1 MTRHPAY
8 DPDGQEP
15 HRRLDRIQPS
25 LARALDGVLDVEAG
39 LREILILSRHDTAVD
54 GLDAVLDTEAGL
66 SAILPPAAPGSSS
79 RGPHDGKRTEALLR
93 AVGPEDRMALRNE
106 TEVRTASLRLAR
118 TRRLALELE
127 DHPPY
132 DTYLARTLAL
142 DLARDITH
150 DLAHDLLLAR
160 GLARDLSI
168 TAARELD
175 LSRAAAVADRLGQ
188 ARGLGSRA
196 DRLAARTR
204 AGDLTSAL
212 DLAHAHAVGLAR
224 DVGRNRG
231 IALTFRLNVAD
242 DLDLAL
248 DIAHGRAMDLVHLLG
263 FEPGP
268 DRSPAHRELVDQVV
282 GIRTAEMCRTIGRVF
297 GQKPPTL
304 DGASLHV
311 LLNDFVTADLRD
323 ADLAGIDLTGVH
335 WSERGTQWPAGL
347 DVEALKARSEKTFP
361 GSGTWVVRSGTATLH
376 DLADR

>member
-1 MTRHPAY
+1 MTPHPAH
-8 DPDGQEP
+8 DPDGQGP
-15 HRRLDRIQPS
+15 HQRIDRIQPA
-25 LARALDGVLDVEAG
+25 LADALEGILDVEAG
-39 LREILILSRHDTAVD
+39 LREILVLSHHDTAVED
-54 GLDAVLDTEAGL
+54 LGSVLDAEAGL
-66 SAILPPAAPGSSS
+66 AAIVPPVAPGSPS
-79 RGPHDGKRTEALLR
+79 RGAHDGMRTEALLR
-93 AVGPEDRMALRNE
+93 TIGPEDRMALRNE
-106 TEVRTASLRLAR
+106 SAIRTVSLILAR

-150 DLAHDLLLAR
+150 DLADDLVLAR

-168 TAARELD
+168 TAAGELD
-175 LSRAAAVADRLGQ
+175 LSRATAVADCLGQ
-188 ARGLGSRA
+188 ARGLGARA

-212 DLAHAHAVGLAR
+212 ERAHVHAVGLAR
-224 DVGRNRG
+224 ALDRNRG

-248 DIAHGRAMDLVHLLG
+248 DIAHGRATDLVRLLG
-263 FEPGP
+263 FEPGA
-268 DRSPAHRELVDQVV
+268 DRSPAHRELVAQVV
-282 GIRTAEMCRTIGRVF
+282 GIRTAEMCRAIGQVL
-297 GQKPPTL
+297 GHKPPTL
-304 DGASLHV
+304 DGDSLHA
-311 LLNDFVTADLRD
+311 LLDDFVTADLSD

-347 DVEALKARSEKTFP
+347 DVEALKTRSEETFP
-361 GSGTWVVRSGTATLH
+361 GSGTWVVRAGTATLH